1 MTDSHSSGEPN
12 SASSASAGTSSELS
26 RGETSP
32 AAPDTRADIGADM
45 SADSSKPTSP
55 YSTFGSGNSGA
66 NKPEHSGGG
75 KTSETSNVSGSSS
88 TDGGSSIDDVIAK
101 RNRHASDPRWPLLK
115 AARLGGIAIACLAVV
130 SLLVWGGQSGM
141 RGVWG
146 ALIGSVIGGA
156 FVLLTIVSVL
166 ITSRT
171 NPQTTMA
178 VVMGTWL
185 LKVVVV
191 LLVLV
196 VLKNMYF
203 FDHLALAVTVIAAL
217 IVGLVSE
224 TWGVLTARVTYI
236 ADREWAEERDHQQ

>member
-1 MTDSHSSGEPN
+1 M
-12 SASSASAGTSSELS
+12 
-26 RGETSP
+26 
-32 AAPDTRADIGADM
+32 
-45 SADSSKPTSP
+45 
-55 YSTFGSGNSGA
+55 
-66 NKPEHSGGG
+66 
-75 KTSETSNVSGSSS
+75 
-88 TDGGSSIDDVIAK
+88 
-101 RNRHASDPRWPLLK
+101 SDPRWPLLK
-115 AARLGGIAIACLAVV
+115 AARLGGIAILCLAVL
-130 SLLVWGGQSGM
+130 SLLAWGGQSGM

-146 ALIGSVIGGA
+146 ALIGSIIGGA

-185 LKVVVV
+185 LKIVVV

-203 FDHLALAVTVIAAL
+203 FDHLALAVTAIAAL

-236 ADREWAEERDHQQ
+236 ADREWAEERNHQQ

>member
-12 SASSASAGTSSELS
+12 SASS
-26 RGETSP
+26 
-32 AAPDTRADIGADM
+32 
-45 SADSSKPTSP
+45 KPTSP
-55 YSTFGSGNSGA
+55 YSTFASGKFGENTPEQPDGQDYFETANSSA
-66 NKPEHSGGG
+66 N
-75 KTSETSNVSGSSS
+75 SS

-101 RNRHASDPRWPLLK
+101 RNRHVSDPRWPLFK

-130 SLLVWGGQSGM
+130 SLLAWGGQSGM

-203 FDHLALAVTVIAAL
+203 YDHLALAVTVIAAL